1 MIRRRRVLVVGS
13 GGREHAL
20 AVRLL
25 ESESVG
31 EVVVNP
37 GNGGTSRPAAGLPEG
52 KLLRS
57 VPGEPFAVAC
67 GGGFDLVV
75 VGPEAPLVAGL
86 VDRLRDAGV
95 LAFGPSAAAAEL
107 EGSKAFMKAFAE
119 RHGLPTARHRLVE
132 EPGEVDSV
140 VASFAVPPV
149 VKADGLCAGKGVV
162 VAQSHAEAAAA
173 AHAMLSGQA
182 FGAAGRRVVIE
193 ERLVGQEA
201 SVHVLTDGE
210 RFAML
215 PAAQDHK
222 RVGDGDQ
229 GPNTGGMGAYAPAPI
244 LTPELARRVE
254 RSIVVPTLTGMAAE
268 GRPFRGV
275 LYAGL
280 MITDAGD
287 PYLLEYNVRFGD
299 PETQV
304 LMPAVDGDLGEAL
317 AGAAQGALAADA
329 LRPAAGYSLVV
340 VLAAAGYPGSPRSGD
355 PIEGLEAAAAVPGV
369 RVYHAGTRLTDGR
382 VVTAGGRVLGVTGT
396 GHSLAAAREAAYRA
410 VEEVRF
416 AGMHYRQDIGRRV
429 LGP

>member
-1 MIRRRRVLVVGS
+1 MVGS

-25 ESESVG
+25 ESESVE

-37 GNGGTSRPAAGLPEG
+37 GNGGTSRVAAGLPAG
-52 KLLRS
+52 KTLRS
-57 VPGEPFAVAC
+57 VPGEPLALARD
-67 GGGFDLVV
+67 GGFDLVV

-86 VDRLRDAGV
+86 VDRLAAAGV

-107 EGSKAFMKAFAE
+107 EGSKAFMKSFAA
-119 RHGLPTARHRLVE
+119 RHGLPTARYRLVE
-132 EPGEVDSV
+132 EPGDVDSV

-162 VAQSHAEAAAA
+162 VAQSHQEAADAA
-173 AHAMLSGQA
+173 RAMLAGQA

-193 ERLVGQEA
+193 ERLSGQEA

-210 RFAML
+210 RFVML

-229 GPNTGGMGAYAPAPI
+229 GPNTGGMGAYAPTPI
-244 LTPELARRVE
+244 VTPDLARRVE
-254 RSIVVPTLTGMAAE
+254 RSIVVPTLAGMAAE

-287 PYLLEYNVRFGD
+287 PYLLEFNVRFGD

-304 LMPAVDGDLGEAL
+304 LMPSMQGDLGEAL
-317 AGAAQGALAADA
+317 AGAARGALPADA
-329 LRPAAGYSLVV
+329 LRPAAGHSLVV

-355 PIEGLEAAAAVPGV
+355 PIEGLEAAEAVPGV
-369 RVYHAGTRLTDGR
+369 RVYHAGTRLAGGR
-382 VVTAGGRVLGVTGT
+382 VVTAGGRVLGVTAT
-396 GHSLAAAREAAYRA
+396 GSSLAAAREAAYCA
-410 VEEVRF
+410 VGKVRF
-416 AGMHYRQDIGRRV
+416 AGMHFRRDIGQRG
-429 LGP
+429 LGT